1 MSGHAIVPTLLLAA
15 LVLAGCETPEQQAA
29 REAAQRAADQN
40 RCAGF
45 GFVMGTDQFAHCMM
59 GLSTQRDAE
68 AAADRRAAD
77 ARDAADRRAKAAAQA
92 AKDKADQ
99 DAWDRRTGQGKY
111 ANGSSSSSASSSS
124 SSPFGQNPVDKIQ
137 QQIEQQMHKAEGAE

>member
-1 MSGHAIVPTLLLAA
+1 MSARGIVPALLIAA

-45 GFVMGTDQFAHCMM
+45 GFVMGSDQFAHCMM

-77 ARDAADRRAKAAAQA
+77 AREAADKRAQAAAQA
-92 AKDKADQ
+92 AKDAADR

-111 ANGSSSSSASSSS
+111 AGGSSSSAASSGG
-124 SSPFGQNPVDKIQ
+124 SSPFGQNPVDQIQ
-137 QQIEQQMHKAEGAE
+137 QQIDQQMRKAEGAE